1 MDNGGC
7 VFTGRADLRSKLIL
21 VVFGR
26 TMQQEFEKKGKGS
39 KKKERQ
45 TERRKKR
52 WLKIRTQ

>member
-26 TMQQEFEKKGKGS
+26 TMQQEFEKKGNGR
-39 KKKERQ
+39 KKKEGEM
-45 TERRKKR
+45 ERGKKR

>member
-26 TMQQEFEKKGKGS
+26 TMQQEFEKKGKGR
-39 KKKERQ
+39 KKKEGEM
-45 TERRKKR
+45 ERGKKR